1 MEENRKPTDFLMLE
15 GQIVQVLKTVY
26 DPEIPVDIYALGMIY
41 EVSVDD
47 EGNAKIVMT
56 LTTPNCPVAES
67 LPNEV
72 REKVA
77 AIPGI
82 KSVDLELTFNPP
94 WDKDMMS
101 DEAKLELGYL

>member
-82 KSVDLELTFNPP
+82 KSVDLELTFDPP